1 LGVRVPPDVQTFPG
15 LYLHSSGTEQNRLK
29 DKIINFFTDI
39 IKEMKKVT
47 WPKREELK
55 ESTMVVIVTSLIFA
69 VFVYIVD
76 KLLNEGLKI
85 IF

>member
-1 LGVRVPPDVQTFPG
+1 M
-15 LYLHSSGTEQNRLK
+15 K
-29 DKIINFFTDI
+29 DKIINFFGDI
-39 IKEMKKVT
+39 VKEMKKVT

-55 ESTMVVIVTSLIFA
+55 ESTMVVIITSLIFA

-76 KLLNEGLKI
+76 KLITEGLKI

>member
-1 LGVRVPPDVQTFPG
+1 MK
-15 LYLHSSGTEQNRLK
+15 N
-29 DKIINFFTDI
+29 KIVNFFGDI
-39 IKEMKKVT
+39 VKEMKKVT

-69 VFVYIVD
+69 VFVYVVD
-76 KLLNEGLKI
+76 KIINEALKV

>member
-1 LGVRVPPDVQTFPG
+1 MK
-15 LYLHSSGTEQNRLK
+15 N
-29 DKIINFFTDI
+29 KIIGFFTDI
-39 IKEMKKVT
+39 VKEMKKVT

-69 VFVYIVD
+69 VFVYAVD
-76 KLLNEGLKI
+76 KVINEGLKI